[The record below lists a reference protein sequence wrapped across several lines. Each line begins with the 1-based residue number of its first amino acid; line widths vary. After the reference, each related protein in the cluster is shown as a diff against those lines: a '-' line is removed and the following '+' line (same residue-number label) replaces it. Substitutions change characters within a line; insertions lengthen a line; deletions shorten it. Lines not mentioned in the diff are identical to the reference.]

1 MSYPILYGA
10 TETNFDHNGI
20 GILSAC
26 VSCEVTEEANGI
38 FELAMQYPMDGIHYA
53 EIADRAIIKANA
65 DQFRD
70 PQLFR
75 VYAISKPMN
84 GIVTVLAEHISY
96 DLSGIPVKPFSAE
109 SAASAFLGIKN
120 NAVVDCPF
128 DFWTDKGT
136 AAKFTVSTP
145 ASIRSRL
152 GGADGSILDVYGG
165 EYEFDNFTVKL
176 HNSRGLNRGVSIRYG
191 KNLTDIQQ
199 DQNCSNVATGIY
211 PYWAGMVEE
220 KDVLVELPEKI
231 VNAPGT
237 YNFVKIRTLDLSG
250 EFETQPT
257 VEQLRSKAETYI
269 QNNNI
274 GVPVVSWSVSFEQ
287 LTKSEEYKHLALLER
302 VSLFDTVNVEFP
314 ALGVSATAKAVKVV
328 YDSLADRVKS
338 VTLGSVR
345 ANIADTIA
353 NQQTEIDKTKEKPSL
368 SMVQKISSALAKAI
382 MGANGGSVRLIDT
395 NEDGD
400 PDELYIADDPDPM
413 KAVKVWRFNYNGWAA
428 SKNGYSGPFEFGAT
442 LKDGLLANF
451 VTAAKLVAGT
461 INSADGKTFF
471 ADLDNG
477 ILKMNATEFSVSGK
491 SVNDIAEEKTN
502 IVKKELDEFTDMV
515 TSDIESLQNQIDGSI
530 TTWFENYIPTVNNQP
545 AINWTTYKL
554 RNQHLGDLFYIV
566 NNTEFGGRVYRWAL
580 VNNSYDWQI
589 VEDSDVTKALAD
601 AAKAQ
606 DTADGKRRVFVVQ
619 PTPPY
624 DKGDLWTDGV
634 DLRVCSKSRTSG
646 SYFRSDWVLAT
657 DYIDSDTAAVI
668 AQGKVNS
675 QTQMDIFNKLT
686 NNGAVEGIYIKDG
699 QVFINA
705 SYLATGIL
713 ASKNGKTFYLDL
725 DNGILKGQ
733 FSEFSISGKTVDDIA
748 QEKANAAES
757 SAISVAASDAAAKAN
772 AAKIKAVSAA
782 SEDASNKANA
792 ALSSAKSY
800 ADSAAS
806 AAVNAQTQMDIFNKL
821 TNNGAVQGFYIRD
834 GKLYINAALVKVLN
848 LVATNIVSGKL
859 SSADG
864 KTYFDLDNSKIVT
877 KGDRTSA
884 EIKNGFIQIYGKNY
898 VTNVLEQ
905 AIIIDPGYKMDGSW
919 AYSSVQ
925 APNGYGLSVFGNGG
939 TEVGTYSSET
949 DIKGSKVT
957 VRGKIIG
964 STESWETTLSNSGS
978 NTHTCARTPVAVIVG
993 AQYQG
998 TGLVTGMWTPA
1009 TSGLENSMYGA
1020 TGGYTDVWPTT
1031 VTIKGKN
1038 VTVKR
1043 GGSASLK
1050 YFVTAIMQMD

>member
-1 MSYPILYGA
+1 MSYPILYSA
-10 TETNFDHNGI
+10 TETNFDHNGL
-20 GILSAC
+20 GILGDCA
-26 VSCEVTEEANGI
+26 SCEVTEEANGI

-53 EIADRAIIKANA
+53 YISDRAIIKAKA
-65 DQFRD
+65 DQFRE

-84 GIVTVLAEHISY
+84 SVVTVLAEHISY
-96 DLSGIPVKPFSAE
+96 DLSGIPVKPFSA
-109 SAASAFLGIKN
+109 SSVSDTLVGLKN

-128 DFWTDKGT
+128 EFWTDKST
-136 AAKFTVSTP
+136 AAKFTVSAP

-152 GGADGSILDVYGG
+152 GGAAGSILDVYGG

-199 DQNCSNVATGIY
+199 DQNCSDVATGIY

-477 ILKMNATEFSVSGK
+477 ILKMNATEFS
-491 SVNDIAEEKTN
+491 
-502 IVKKELDEFTDMV
+502 
-515 TSDIESLQNQIDGSI
+515 
-530 TTWFENYIPTVNNQP
+530 
-545 AINWTTYKL
+545 
-554 RNQHLGDLFYIV
+554 
-566 NNTEFGGRVYRWAL
+566 
-580 VNNSYDWQI
+580 
-589 VEDSDVTKALAD
+589 
-601 AAKAQ
+601 
-606 DTADGKRRVFVVQ
+606 
-619 PTPPY
+619 
-624 DKGDLWTDGV
+624 
-634 DLRVCSKSRTSG
+634 
-646 SYFRSDWVLAT
+646 
-657 DYIDSDTAAVI
+657 
-668 AQGKVNS
+668 
-675 QTQMDIFNKLT
+675 
-686 NNGAVEGIYIKDG
+686 
-699 QVFINA
+699 
-705 SYLATGIL
+705 
-713 ASKNGKTFYLDL
+713 
-725 DNGILKGQ
+725 
-733 FSEFSISGKTVDDIA
+733 ISGKTVDAIAKEKADVAEDNAVSQAIDIA
-748 QEKANAAES
+748 QS
-757 SAISVAASDAAAKAN
+757 
-772 AAKIKAVSAA
+772 AVSA
-782 SEDASNKANA
+782 
-792 ALSSAKSY
+792 
-800 ADSAAS
+800 
-806 AAVNAQTQMDIFNKL
+806 QTQADIFNKL
-821 TNNGAVQGFYIRD
+821 TNNGAVQGFYIQD
-834 GKLYINAALVKVLN
+834 GKLYINAEFVSILN
-848 LVATNIVSGKL
+848 LIANRVKSVSGGNAMEIVGSEL
-859 SSADG
+859 SMSYDG
-864 KTYFDLDNSKIVT
+864 VVSVYLRNGSTSEGQVWPIMYLIDMAKNSTGGYDVSDWGELTPHHIRIGGQRNYPLFEVST
-877 KGDRTSA
+877 LSGRA
-884 EIKNGFIQIYGKNY
+884 EITAGDEKLLGVVEN
-898 VTNVLEQ
+898 
-905 AIIIDPGYKMDGSW
+905 
-919 AYSSVQ
+919 
-925 APNGYGLSVFGNGG
+925 
-939 TEVGTYSSET
+939 
-949 DIKGSKVT
+949 
-957 VRGKIIG
+957 
-964 STESWETTLSNSGS
+964 WETTLSNSGS

-998 TGLVTGMWTPA
+998 TGLVTGIWTPA
-1009 TSGLENSMYGA
+1009 TSGLENSMYGE

-1031 VTIKGKN
+1031 VTINGKN